1 MSSDQ
6 RATGIAMMNIE
17 QMLRISPAMLDEG
30 ETESSG

>member
-1 MSSDQ
+1 ML
-6 RATGIAMMNIE
+6 NNE